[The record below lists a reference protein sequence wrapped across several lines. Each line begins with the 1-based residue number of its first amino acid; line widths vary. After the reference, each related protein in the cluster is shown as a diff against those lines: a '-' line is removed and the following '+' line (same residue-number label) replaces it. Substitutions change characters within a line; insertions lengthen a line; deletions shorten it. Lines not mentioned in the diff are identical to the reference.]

1 MLVTHSGFYESPH
14 KKHSE
19 LVVHNVFFFISHLFI
34 FFYYYFGMIEPNYRS
49 I

>member
-19 LVVHNVFFFISHLFI
+19 FEVHNVFFNLSFLYFI
-34 FFYYYFGMIEPNYRS
+34 FYYYFGMIEPNYRS